1 MHGDVASG
9 LNSRHVSIFGPILLE
24 TALKDAQTERNFR
37 LSHPNESSTQTEW
50 REAQVKELKKAE
62 EEKNRF
68 RSLLNSGRNKKHWKW
83 RMFSMEE
90 SLYERRF
97 ERNAWLQTFVHCG
110 NSGITLLSAITE
122 LSLSSNEWIPKPRPV
137 NQSTTMRF
145 HILRTFEGL
154 FGNWASSCC
163 SAVRGILKVL
173 ENWRMAKL
181 MKFKLCVEWFRV

>member
-1 MHGDVASG
+1 MSAG
-9 LNSRHVSIFGPILLE
+9 LKGTAALL
-24 TALKDAQTERNFR
+24 
-37 LSHPNESSTQTEW
+37 
-50 REAQVKELKKAE
+50 QVKLS
-62 EEKNRF
+62 F
-68 RSLLNSGRNKKHWKW
+68 
-83 RMFSMEE
+83 
-90 SLYERRF
+90 
-97 ERNAWLQTFVHCG
+97 HCG

-181 MKFKLCVEWFRV
+181 MKFKLCVEWLKDLKFFCGQG